1 MLLTYNFDT
10 YYRDG
15 FDSIYVKVDN
25 YKFNVD
31 DSEGSYNNLHKKYEN
46 AALEDAAY
54 KLMCEYADTVF

>member
-1 MLLTYNFDT
+1 MQLTYNFDT

-15 FDSIYVKVDN
+15 FDSIYVKIDN

-31 DSEGSYNNLHKKYEN
+31 DSEGSYNELHKKYEN